1 MFVLKF
7 RWCVCGRGGGM
18 GVYKEKVT
26 GERTNEEQINVTM
39 NKSHSN
45 MGGGAEGTT
54 HPAGGGGGGILTT
67 E

>member
-1 MFVLKF
+1 
-7 RWCVCGRGGGM
+7 M